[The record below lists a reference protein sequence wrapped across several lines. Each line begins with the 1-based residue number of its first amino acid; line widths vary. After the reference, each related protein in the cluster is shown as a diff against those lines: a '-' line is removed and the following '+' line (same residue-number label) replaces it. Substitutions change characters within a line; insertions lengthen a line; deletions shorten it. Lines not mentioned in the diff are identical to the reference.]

1 MGRNNKKYITIKVEV
16 DVTQTLKTYIT
27 IKDSEGRRM
36 IKAVEYEWKPAFCE
50 KWQKGLNK
58 KGKLR
63 EISSRLLE
71 FRPNIAILLE
81 TRMKK
86 DNATN
91 IKKLLHLQGTYLDN
105 YANHAN
111 VLNKKVKLMEIIS
124 RLLEFQPNIVILLE
138 TRVKK
143 DNATKIRKLLHLQGI
158 YLDNNANHANGR
170 IWIIWDNTCIDIR
183 VISSTSKLV
192 QPGVY
197 DLQGKFHYRLTAIYA
212 LNTLDQRRILWK
224 DIEAIHGQQ

>member
-1 MGRNNKKYITIKVEV
+1 MLAWNV
-16 DVTQTLKTYIT
+16 
-27 IKDSEGRRM
+27 S
-36 IKAVEYEWKPAFCE
+36 
-50 KWQKGLNK
+50 GLNK
-58 KGKLR
+58 KDKLK
-63 EISSRLLE
+63 EISCRLLE

-81 TRMKK
+81 TRAKK

-111 VLNKKVKLMEIIS
+111 GLNKKVKLMEIIS
-124 RLLEFQPNIVILLE
+124 SLLEFQPNIVILLE

-170 IWIIWDNTCIDIR
+170 IWIVWDNTCIDIR
-183 VISSTSKLV
+183 VIGSTSKLV
-192 QPGVY
+192 QPGAY
-197 DLQGKFHYRLTAIYA
+197 DLQGKFQYWLTTIYA
-212 LNTLDQRRILWK
+212 LGTLDQRRILWK